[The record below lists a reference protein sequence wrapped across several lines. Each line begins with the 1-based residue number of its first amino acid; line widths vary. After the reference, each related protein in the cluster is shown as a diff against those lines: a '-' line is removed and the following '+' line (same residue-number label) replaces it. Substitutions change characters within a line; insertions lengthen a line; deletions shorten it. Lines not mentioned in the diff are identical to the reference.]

1 MRLVDAILLIKL
13 IHIYSK
19 VLNCILYDLVFF
31 AIGILYK
38 RKSKVVFDQSQ
49 KRFSKFVDKIQK
61 PKPFDEPRNSNCKRN
76 TFGHQFNVSICI
88 SGKLLTKFNLINY

>member
-1 MRLVDAILLIKL
+1 M
-13 IHIYSK
+13 HIYSK
-19 VLNCILYDLVFF
+19 VLNCTLYDLVFF
-31 AIGILYK
+31 ATGVLYK
-38 RKSKVVFDQSQ
+38 RKSENVFDQSQ

-88 SGKLLTKFNLINY
+88 SGKNYTRFLIKINLTNY

>member
-1 MRLVDAILLIKL
+1 MKTVGAILLIKL
-13 IHIYSK
+13 KINTYSK

-31 AIGILYK
+31 AIGVLYK

-61 PKPFDEPRNSNCKRN
+61 SKPFSEPRNSKCE
-76 TFGHQFNVSICI
+76 
-88 SGKLLTKFNLINY
+88 